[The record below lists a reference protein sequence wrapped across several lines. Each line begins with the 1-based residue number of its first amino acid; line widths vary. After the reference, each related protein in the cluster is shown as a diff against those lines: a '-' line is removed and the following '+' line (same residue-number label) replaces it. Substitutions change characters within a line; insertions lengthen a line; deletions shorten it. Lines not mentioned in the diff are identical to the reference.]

1 LPCRWPLAGS
11 GGKPPGALARLMLA
25 RGHML
30 RVSPLHGPAAALAA
44 LLLATA
50 CGGGDALPTGAPG
63 PGGTTGGGPSVN
75 PTPPPNDGPFL
86 ELDGEAVAGG
96 YTLRVTRVD
105 DDAGLAYRIELEA
118 DGWDVEVDVETWRVS
133 GPLTEASLTSD
144 SRVPEP
150 DRALRIEKL
159 VVRGAV
165 LGTSGTAEGAFDRCR
180 LFEEDAHR
188 FFRQGL
194 VFGRLTRLDTLAE
207 GEFNVSGTDESC
219 RRVEGA
225 FAFRAAVE

>member
-1 LPCRWPLAGS
+1 LPCRWPLGGS

-30 RVSPLHGPAAALAA
+30 RVSPLHGLAAALAA

-50 CGGGDALPTGAPG
+50 CGGGDALPTAAPG

-105 DDAGLAYRIELEA
+105 DAAGLAYRIELEA
-118 DGWDVEVDVETWRVS
+118 DGWDVEVDVETWRVP
-133 GPLTEASLTSD
+133 GDVTEASLTSD
-144 SRVPEP
+144 FSVP
-150 DRALRIEKL
+150 DGGLRIRKL
-159 VVRGAV
+159 VVRGAT
-165 LGTSGTAEGAFDRCR
+165 LGTAGTARGGFDRCQGQTADDDGGR
-180 LFEEDAHR
+180 R
-188 FFRQGL
+188 FRQGL

-207 GEFNVSGTDESC
+207 GEFNLWGTDEDC
-219 RRVEGA
+219 RPVEGT
-225 FAFRAAVE
+225 FAFRTAVE